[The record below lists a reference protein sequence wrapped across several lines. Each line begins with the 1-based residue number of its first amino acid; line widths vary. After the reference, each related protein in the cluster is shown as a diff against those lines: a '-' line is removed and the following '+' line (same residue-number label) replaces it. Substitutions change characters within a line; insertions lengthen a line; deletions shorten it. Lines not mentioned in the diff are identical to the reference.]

1 MSFLPSLPADAVL
14 VNVFQRFPEVSS
26 KLIEYHEV
34 LMRGPSPLSVGE
46 RELIAGFVSSSQCLS
61 VLQRCPRGDSRGV
74 WSRGGTDHETD

>member
-46 RELIAGFVSSSQCLS
+46 RELIAGFVSSSMPVSTAAVSTWRQ
-61 VLQRCPRGDSRGV
+61 PRRLESR
-74 WSRGGTDHETD
+74 RD